1 MISISVITVVL
12 NAADKIEATICNV
25 IQQRY
30 KALEYIV
37 IDGGSTDGTVS
48 IIEKYKQSGDIDYF
62 ICGKDDGIYDAMNKG
77 LMAATGDLIGFINAG
92 DLYEQ
97 GVLDDINEKYDGKS
111 DVIYGKTIHQMP
123 DGSNRY
129 SECKEL
135 IDIVKCMIFCHNS
148 AFVSRKSLDKYGFF
162 FFFYKIAGDYDWFLR
177 CYFGGG
183 SFQYVDEYVAS
194 FDWGGIS
201 TVMAGKSLMEKIH
214 CKLPYIKQEGIKDGI
229 QKDFENLPIEL
240 LSEKLVTEPERV
252 AEVIKAVL
260 GKSEAFVLY
269 GYGVMGHLIEKL
281 CAKYGIGIEFI
292 SDAGIERD
300 GILSEAG
307 YELYSAKKIGS
318 YFGKVIISIKK
329 DGSVEELRLPEAE
342 GREYITFRDLGNN
355 MLKHDNKYLHFIDE
369 IRKIMK

>member
-1 MISISVITVVL
+1 MIRISVITVAL
-12 NAADKIEATICNV
+12 NAVDKIEETICNV
-25 IQQRY
+25 MQQRY
-30 KALEYIV
+30 KAVEYIV
-37 IDGGSTDGTVS
+37 IDGGSTDGTVG
-48 IIEKYKQSGDIDYF
+48 ILEMYKQSGNIDCF
-62 ICGKDDGIYDAMNKG
+62 ICEKDDGIYDAMNKG
-77 LMAATGDLIGFINAG
+77 IAAATGDLIGFLNAG

-129 SECKEL
+129 SDCKEL
-135 IDIVKCMIFCHNS
+135 MDIENGMVFCHNS
-148 AFVSRKSLDKYGFF
+148 AFVSRKAIDKYGNFNTD
-162 FFFYKIAGDYDWFLR
+162 YKIAGDYEWFLR

-183 SFQYVDEYVAS
+183 SFQYVDKYVAS

-201 TVMAGKSLMEKIH
+201 TVMAGKSLMEKIQ
-214 CKLPYIKQEGIKDGI
+214 CKLPYIEQEGIMDGI
-229 QKDFENLPIEL
+229 QKDFKNLPIEL
-240 LSEKLVTEPERV
+240 LSEKLLTEPEQV
-252 AEVIKAVL
+252 AGSIKAIL
-260 GKSEAFVLY
+260 GKCETFVLY